1 MTVTQPRVPVTGGR
15 SALLPCRLEEGEAA
29 QVTWYREGVAVKAN
43 LSAEAVM
50 FGQYYVIYQAG
61 RWYNL
66 SIGEYWV
73 CHSVEKREILSL
85 TERIFREINSPDSN
99 LFSKTD
105 AFMEFVSKKCERDFP

>member
-66 SIGEYWV
+66 SIGEFCASLQGTLRILVFSYFQPFRK
-73 CHSVEKREILSL
+73 HSTPHLE
-85 TERIFREINSPDSN
+85 
-99 LFSKTD
+99 
-105 AFMEFVSKKCERDFP
+105 

>member
-66 SIGEYWV
+66 SIGEFTQTQ
-73 CHSVEKREILSL
+73 CGIL
-85 TERIFREINSPDSN
+85 RIFLHFRPLKLPN
-99 LFSKTD
+99 
-105 AFMEFVSKKCERDFP
+105 FVAGIEPLKVI

>member
-1 MTVTQPRVPVTGGR
+1 M
-15 SALLPCRLEEGEAA
+15 LPCRLEEGEAA

-66 SIGEYWV
+66 SIGEYSQLDTVWNFMNFF
-73 CHSVEKREILSL
+73 C
-85 TERIFREINSPDSN
+85 NS
-99 LFSKTD
+99 
-105 AFMEFVSKKCERDFP
+105 DFT

>member
-1 MTVTQPRVPVTGGR
+1 M
-15 SALLPCRLEEGEAA
+15 LPCRLEEGEAA

-66 SIGEYWV
+66 SIGEFTQTQ
-73 CHSVEKREILSL
+73 CGIL
-85 TERIFREINSPDSN
+85 RIFLQLRFYVKSLFNLLKCKIPMTSPFN
-99 LFSKTD
+99 T
-105 AFMEFVSKKCERDFP
+105 

>member
-1 MTVTQPRVPVTGGR
+1 MVTYFSSQIGKNLHDLDAEEHLACAPIVTVTQPRVPVTGGR

-66 SIGEYWV
+66 SIGEYTTHTV
-73 CHSVEKREILSL
+73 
-85 TERIFREINSPDSN
+85 
-99 LFSKTD
+99 
-105 AFMEFVSKKCERDFP
+105 

>member
-66 SIGEYWV
+66 SIGEYSQL
-73 CHSVEKREILSL
+73 HSVEKREILCHQKNISSNQL
-85 TERIFREINSPDSN
+85 FSN
-99 LFSKTD
+99 LFSKIVT
-105 AFMEFVSKKCERDFP
+105 FTEFLPKMREREFP

>member
-66 SIGEYWV
+66 SIGEYARPQCGNFSIFLPFRFYV
-73 CHSVEKREILSL
+73 KSL
-85 TERIFREINSPDSN
+85 FN
-99 LFSKTD
+99 L
-105 AFMEFVSKKCERDFP
+105 VSCNV

>member
-66 SIGEYWV
+66 SIGEYAQPE
-73 CHSVEKREILSL
+73 CGTLRILLPPNQVVTLKIEES
-85 TERIFREINSPDSN
+85 SN
-99 LFSKTD
+99 YNK
-105 AFMEFVSKKCERDFP
+105 